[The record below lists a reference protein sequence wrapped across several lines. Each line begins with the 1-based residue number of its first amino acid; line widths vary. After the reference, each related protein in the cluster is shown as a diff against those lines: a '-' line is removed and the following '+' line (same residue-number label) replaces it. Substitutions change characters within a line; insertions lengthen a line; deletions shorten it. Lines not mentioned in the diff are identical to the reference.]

1 MTRIIFF
8 FFLFLHALL
17 FSQSNIDSLKTE
29 LGRATHD
36 TTRCRLLNLIIE
48 GDADDTQWPLYNE
61 QLKKI
66 AEPYYSQPRSGL
78 RDYLVGYYA
87 GSLVNYG
94 YLCMQK
100 GMTPKAYEYYY
111 KALAIYKELND
122 KPGTAAIYINLGY
135 LFRQEGDITKAI
147 DFYHNALKVQIETHD
162 LSGAATSYN
171 NIGFVFDNQGETAKA
186 LEYYT
191 KALDIYLKMKDK
203 DGIAI
208 SYSNIGYLFK
218 SYGDPLCKGTS
229 ADCQVL
235 SNKKAIDYIKR
246 SATIRKERN
255 DKFGLASSLNLLGG
269 IYDYYGDPD
278 CPPGTDCGKASSEKA
293 LAYYKEALEL
303 RMEVNSAKGIA
314 QSYSSLA
321 EYMLRHGDLN
331 AALDYGLK
339 CMAVSKD
346 LGSPEIIRDAASV
359 LNRVYEKQNQ
369 FQKSL
374 QMYRLY
380 VQMKDSID
388 NEETK
393 NTILKKGFQIE
404 YEKKATADSVR
415 ISEEKK
421 VTTAQLKQERTQR
434 FALYGGLVLVALFGI
449 VMYNRFKI
457 TQKQNHLIQ
466 EQKAELQNQKELVEA
481 HQKETLDSIHYA
493 RRIQTALLA
502 NADMIAQS
510 IPGNFILFQPKDI
523 VSGDFYWAT
532 MHNNVFYLAVCDS
545 TGHGVPGAFMSLLNM
560 GFLSEA
566 IKEKNIEKPNDIFN
580 YVRER
585 LITTIGDEGQ
595 KDGMDGIL
603 IAVDKSKHRIEYCAA
618 NNEPILIRDGE
629 IIELPKDK
637 MPVGKGE
644 RKESFT
650 LHTLD
655 LKAGDS
661 LYLYTD
667 GYADQFG
674 GPKGKK
680 FKYRKLNDIL
690 LGFNDKPL
698 PDQRT
703 ILETEFKDWKGPHE
717 QVDDVLVV
725 GIRI

>member
-1 MTRIIFF
+1 MTRVVFF
-8 FFLFLHALL
+8 FFLFLHTSV
-17 FSQSNIDSLKTE
+17 FSQSDIDSLKTE
-29 LGRATHD
+29 LRDAAHD

-48 GDADDTQWPLYNE
+48 GDADDTKWPFYNE
-61 QLKKI
+61 QLRNI
-66 AEPYYSQPRSGL
+66 TEPYYSKPRSAL
-78 RDYLVGYYA
+78 RDQVVNYYA
-87 GSLVNYG
+87 LSLGNFG
-94 YLCMQK
+94 YLAMQK

-111 KALAIYKELND
+111 KALAIYKDLNN
-122 KPGTAAIYINLGY
+122 KQGMAAIYINLGY
-135 LFRQEGDITKAI
+135 LFRQEGDVTKAI

-162 LSGAATSYN
+162 MGGAATSYN

-186 LEYYT
+186 LEYYN
-191 KALDIYLKMKDK
+191 KALDIYLKMEDK

-218 SYGDPLCKGTS
+218 TYGDPLCKGAK
-229 ADCQVL
+229 ADCQTL
-235 SNKKAIDYIKR
+235 SNRKAIDYISK
-246 SATIRKERN
+246 SAKIREERK

-269 IYDYYGDPD
+269 IYDYYGDPE
-278 CPPGTDCGKASSEKA
+278 CPAGTDCEKASSAKA
-293 LAYYKEALEL
+293 LEYYKRALEL
-303 RMEVNSAKGIA
+303 RMEVNSARGIS

-331 AALDYGLK
+331 KALDYGLK
-339 CMAVSKD
+339 CMNVSKE
-346 LGSPEIIRDAASV
+346 LGSPEMIKDAASV
-359 LNRVYEKQNQ
+359 LNRIYEKQNQ

-380 VQMKDSID
+380 IQMRDSID

-434 FALYGGLVLVALFGI
+434 FALYGGLVLVALFG
-449 VMYNRFKI
+449 VFMFNRFKV

-466 EQKAELQNQKELVEA
+466 EQKSELQRQKELVEE

-493 RRIQTALLA
+493 KRIQTALLA

-510 IPGNFILFQPKDI
+510 IPDNFILFQPKDI

-532 MHNNVFYLAVCDS
+532 THNNTFYLAVCDS

-566 IKEKNIEKPNDIFN
+566 IKEKNIEKPNEIFN
-580 YVRER
+580 YVRQR
-585 LITTIGDEGQ
+585 LIATIGNEGQ

-603 IAVDKSKHRIEYCAA
+603 IAVDKNKNNIEYCAA
-618 NNEPILIRDGE
+618 NNEPVLIRAGE
-629 IIELPKDK
+629 ATELPKDK

-650 LHTLD
+650 LHALE
-655 LKAGDS
+655 LQAGDS

-680 FKYRKLNDIL
+680 FKYRQLNEL
-690 LGFNDKPL
+690 LLSFNSKPL
-698 PDQRT
+698 PEQKT
-703 ILETEFKDWKGPHE
+703 ILETEFKNWKGGQE
-717 QVDDVLVV
+717 QVDDVLVI
-725 GIRI
+725 GIRF